1 MKLFWV
7 ELFRAELK
15 RSWTELIRYPAEAI
29 GGIVIIT
36 IVFYGL
42 FLSAR
47 YMAGPAMQFG
57 DRLDAVVVGYVLW
70 TLTLFII
77 SDISLNLQSEAQT
90 GTLEQIFLSPFG
102 ASRIFL
108 VRALASLTIRLTL
121 ITTILLILMGIT
133 GSRLQFPPTLVL
145 PLVTIL
151 MAGYGLAFMMGA
163 CALLFK
169 RVQQLL
175 GLFQF
180 GLLFLLAT
188 PVETWSTQL
197 KLLGWMLPMIPSAG
211 LLRGLMARGEA
222 LDLSVFALALVNGGV
237 YFTLGMT
244 IFRWAEQQAKR
255 RGLLGSY

>member
-1 MKLFWV
+1 MELFW
-7 ELFRAELK
+7 AELK
-15 RSWTELIRYPAEAI
+15 RSWTEFIRYPAEAI
-29 GGIVIIT
+29 GGIIITT

-102 ASRIFL
+102 PSRIFL
-108 VRALASLTIRLTL
+108 VRALAGLTIRLTL
-121 ITTILLILMGIT
+121 ITAILLILMGIT
-133 GSRLQFPPTLVL
+133 GSRLQFPPALLL
-145 PLVTIL
+145 PLITNL
-151 MAGYGLAFMMGA
+151 MAGYGLAFIMGA

-180 GLLFLLAT
+180 ALLFVLAT
-188 PVETWSTQL
+188 PIETWSTQL
-197 KLLGWMLPMIPSAG
+197 RVLGWMLPMIPSAG
-211 LLRGLMARGEA
+211 LLRDLMARGEA
-222 LDLSVFALALVNGGV
+222 LDWGVFALALANGTL
-237 YFTLGMT
+237 YFALGMLV
-244 IFRWAEQQAKR
+244 FRWAERQAKR
-255 RGLLGSY
+255 RGMLGTY